1 MRSSIA
7 CARCR
12 RSKIKCVNAGIDT
25 TCRACESS
33 GRECVYPTPAIGVS
47 GAKRDLAALADGDD
61 RNGDWADGPK
71 RQRSRKLTG
80 LSGTTAA
87 SKAGSDVLDSSIL
100 TTKVWEAVFDLF
112 QSHFAT
118 LLPFLHPATFL
129 GQIRQLSTPV
139 PPPSASAPVPATL
152 DGIDPARNPA
162 INNKTDPSASLIPL
176 GVLALTARFHPPL
189 VAYHSPASPGHASNP
204 VAASEY
210 YANALRSRLA
220 GLDGASLAMPDLAR
234 VQALLMLAL
243 HEWGMCRGKS
253 AWVYVGM
260 AIRLAQAMGLPFELE
275 NEFPSRDSISRSS
288 PGFKTEADHF
298 GVRRRS
304 EAKEQTSDDII
315 AQETKRRTFWAC
327 FTLDRCLSS
336 GKYRPRMIRVKELGI
351 QLPSDNAFAF
361 GERVRTARLN
371 EPTTRRPP
379 SFGAQGVQIPS
390 IRQSLG
396 GFNDEKLPVTNGTP
410 DPKAWSPVSR
420 RKDSSEDDVDRWE
433 VGAEESVLSRVI
445 RIIRIWGSI
454 AKWSCAGGRRNE
466 QYPPWHPESRFASLR
481 NQLNEFQDSLSRNLQ
496 YSLRNTDTHIMY
508 KTTLA
513 PYTVMHVV
521 FFLSV
526 IVLHRAYIPFLPLR
540 CNEPVGPLDEPL
552 FPSDKMNGPPDGFWR
567 ESSRELFKAARQM
580 IDLVVTCQGRGALV
594 ENPLVGFAIYNAAFI
609 GVYGTH
615 FSHMDTEALMGPKA
629 PPASHD
635 SPQPGAAQVRK
646 ALDILR
652 ETRPRLRMAIGW
664 FRTLNRLHSYFSK
677 VKRDFRR
684 YSRNR
689 LDSMSDASDHAMTN
703 GIRPVRDGGIG
714 GGLEEFKLL
723 EKLFLDF
730 GSIEDQLS
738 DSAIDDDGT
747 ALIAESMI
755 PDRSTNLSDAG
766 SAVKSDLG
774 DSASDALDGAG
785 GRRESWVPINSPGLP
800 LPTNH
805 EGDRRPS
812 LPLPNSHSHSHSRPM
827 PSQSPYSLPSLQQ
840 HHPDGPMYTSSS
852 PPNLPSIAT
861 TTQSPSSYLTATS
874 SAGAGTGSHNNRLQP
889 INSWLP
895 SRPSV
900 PPPPYSQSLPPINPG
915 SGSGPGPAVGG
926 GTHSLA
932 VLPPPSSVSL
942 TQPQLAPSP
951 PLTST
956 DGPDSSMLSTSLA
969 GDDVLAFL
977 DGCEWGANT
986 TVSLNGPSEVGI
998 PVGWLST
1005 VWSSFTR

>member
-47 GAKRDLAALADGDD
+47 GAKRNLEALVDGED
-61 RNGDWADGPK
+61 RNGDWDGPK
-71 RQRSRKLTG
+71 RVRSRKVPG
-80 LSGTTAA
+80 LAGAGA
-87 SKAGSDVLDSSIL
+87 GSKAGLDALDSSIL
-100 TTKVWEAVFDLF
+100 TAKVWEAVFDLF

-129 GQIRQLSTPV
+129 GQIRQLSTP
-139 PPPSASAPVPATL
+139 APVSI
-152 DGIDPARNPA
+152 DGQDLARSVP
-162 INNKTDPSASLIPL
+162 KPDPSASLIPL

-189 VAYHSPASPGHASNP
+189 VAYHSPASPGHSPNP
-204 VAASEY
+204 LSASEY
-210 YANALRSRLA
+210 YATALRSRLA
-220 GLDGASLAMPDLAR
+220 GLDGASLAVPDLAR

-260 AIRLAQAMGLPFELE
+260 AIRLAQAMGLPFELD
-275 NEFPSRDSISRSS
+275 NEFPPRDMSRSS
-288 PGFKTEADHF
+288 PGFKSEDHF
-298 GVRRRS
+298 GLLRR
-304 EAKEQTSDDII
+304 ETKEQTSDDII
-315 AQETKRRTFWAC
+315 SQETKRRTFWAC
-327 FTLDRCLSS
+327 FILDRCLSS

-361 GERVRTARLN
+361 GERVRTARLY
-371 EPTTRRPP
+371 EPTGRRPQ
-379 SFGAQGVQIPS
+379 SFGSQGVQIPS

-396 GFNDEKLPVTNGTP
+396 GFGDEKLPPANGTP
-410 DPKAWSPVSR
+410 DGKSWSPVSR
-420 RKDSSEDDVDRWE
+420 RKDSSEDEVDRWE

-454 AKWSCAGGRRNE
+454 AKWSCAGGRRTE
-466 QYPPWHPESRFASLR
+466 QYPPWHPDSRFASLR
-481 NQLNEFQDSLSRNLQ
+481 MQLNEFQDSLSRNLQ

-513 PYTVMHVV
+513 SYTVMHVV
-521 FFLSV
+521 YFLSV

-552 FPSDKMNGPPDGFWR
+552 FPSDKINGPPDAFWR
-567 ESSRELFKAARQM
+567 DSARELFKAARQM
-580 IDLVVTCQGRGALV
+580 IDLVATCQGRGALV

-609 GVYGTH
+609 GIYSTH
-615 FSHMDTEALMGPKA
+615 FSHMDADGLMGSKP

-635 SPQPGAAQVRK
+635 SHQPGAVQARK

-652 ETRPRLRMAIGW
+652 EMRPRLKMAVGW
-664 FRTLNRLHSYFSK
+664 FRTLNRLHSYFFK
-677 VKRDFRR
+677 VKRDYRR

-689 LDSMSDASDHAMTN
+689 LDSMSDASDHGMTN
-703 GIRPVRDGGIG
+703 GVRSIREGG

-730 GSIEDQLS
+730 GAIEDRLEG
-738 DSAIDDDGT
+738 DEDGT
-747 ALIAESMI
+747 AIAVTGELMAERI
-755 PDRSTNLSDAG
+755 PSDAG
-766 SAVKSDLG
+766 SNAVKSDLG
-774 DSASDALDGAG
+774 DPTDQSLDGG
-785 GRRESWVPINSPGLP
+785 SGRRESWIPVNSPGLP
-800 LPTNH
+800 PPSH

-812 LPLPNSHSHSHSRPM
+812 LPLPNSRPM

-840 HHPDGPMYTSSS
+840 HHPDGAMYTSS
-852 PPNLPSIAT
+852 PPSLPSITA
-861 TTQSPSSYLTATS
+861 TTQSPSQYITAT
-874 SAGAGTGSHNNRLQP
+874 TNRLQP

-895 SRPSV
+895 SRPSA
-900 PPPPYSQSLPPINPG
+900 PPPPYSQSLPPINAATQAQVP
-915 SGSGPGPAVGG
+915 
-926 GTHSLA
+926 
-932 VLPPPSSVSL
+932 VLPPPGSVG
-942 TQPQLAPSP
+942 LAPSP
-951 PLTST
+951 PLTSSE
-956 DGPDSSMLSTSLA
+956 GPDSTLLSTSLG

-977 DGCEWGANT
+977 DGGEWSA
-986 TVSLNGPSEVGI
+986 SLNCPSEIGI
-998 PVGWLST
+998 PAGWLSA
-1005 VWSSFTR
+1005 VWTQFSRI

>member
-12 RSKIKCVNAGIDT
+12 RSKIKCVNSGIDT

-47 GAKRDLAALADGDD
+47 GAKRDLAALAEGDD
-61 RNGDWADGPK
+61 RNGDWDGPK
-71 RQRSRKLTG
+71 RHRSRKMIG
-80 LSGTTAA
+80 ASGTPGA
-87 SKAGSDVLDSSIL
+87 SKAGLDALDSSIL

-129 GQIRQLSTPV
+129 GQIRQLSTPA
-139 PPPSASAPVPATL
+139 PPPAVAPL
-152 DGIDPARNPA
+152 DGHDAPRLPGSRS
-162 INNKTDPSASLIPL
+162 DPSSSLIPL

-189 VAYHSPASPGHASNP
+189 VAAHSTASPGHPSNP
-204 VAASEY
+204 LAASEY
-210 YANALRSRLA
+210 YATALRSRLA
-220 GLDGASLAMPDLAR
+220 GLDGASLAVPDLAR

-253 AWVYVGM
+253 AWLYVGM

-275 NEFPSRDSISRSS
+275 NEFPPRDLSRSS
-288 PGFKTEADHF
+288 PGLKTEADHF
-298 GVRRRS
+298 GLTSRRV
-304 EAKEQTSDDII
+304 EPKEQTSDDII
-315 AQETKRRTFWAC
+315 SQETKRRTFWAC
-327 FTLDRCLSS
+327 FILDRCLSS
-336 GKYRPRMIRVKELGI
+336 GKYRPRMIRVKDLGI

-371 EPTTRRPP
+371 EPTVRRPQ
-379 SFGAQGVQIPS
+379 SFGSQGVQIPS
-390 IRQSLG
+390 IRQSFS
-396 GFNDEKLPVTNGTP
+396 GFGDEKLPAANGTP
-410 DPKAWSPVSR
+410 DGKAWSPISR

-454 AKWSCAGGRRNE
+454 AKWSCAGGRRTE

-481 NQLNEFQDSLSRNLQ
+481 MQLNEFQDSLSRNLQ

-513 PYTVMHVV
+513 SYTVMHAVY
-521 FFLSV
+521 FLSV
-526 IVLHRAYIPFLPLR
+526 IVLHRAYVPFLPLR

-552 FPSDKMNGPPDGFWR
+552 FPSDKVNGPPETFWR
-567 ESSRELFKAARQM
+567 DSARDLFKAARQM

-609 GVYGTH
+609 GVYGSH
-615 FSHMDTEALMGPKA
+615 FTHMDPDGLMGAKA

-635 SPQPGAAQVRK
+635 SHQMGTSQARK

-652 ETRPRLRMAIGW
+652 EMRPRLRMATGW

-677 VKRDFRR
+677 VKREFRR

-689 LDSMSDASDHAMTN
+689 LDSMSDASEHAASN
-703 GIRPVRDGGIG
+703 GVRPIREGGLG

-730 GSIEDQLS
+730 GSLEDQLP
-738 DSAIDDDGT
+738 DSVDDDGT
-747 ALIAESMI
+747 AITVSGEPML
-755 PDRSTNLSDAG
+755 DRATNLSDAG
-766 SAVKSDLG
+766 SNAVKSEIG
-774 DSASDALDGAG
+774 DTSEHDGAG
-785 GRRESWVPINSPGLP
+785 GRRESWVPVNSPGLP
-800 LPTNH
+800 LPGH
-805 EGDRRPS
+805 DGDRRPS
-812 LPLPNSHSHSHSRPM
+812 LPLPTTRPM

-840 HHPDGPMYTSSS
+840 HHPDGPMYTSS
-852 PPNLPSIAT
+852 PPNLPSIAA
-861 TTQSPSSYLTATS
+861 TTQSPSQYLTATS
-874 SAGAGTGSHNNRLQP
+874 NRLQP

-895 SRPSV
+895 SRPSA
-900 PPPPYSQSLPPINPG
+900 PPPPYSQSLPPINATASHNVP
-915 SGSGPGPAVGG
+915 
-926 GTHSLA
+926 
-932 VLPPPSSVSL
+932 VLPPPGSV
-942 TQPQLAPSP
+942 TQLAPSP

-956 DGPDSSMLSTSLA
+956 EGPDSSLLSSSLG

-977 DGCEWGANT
+977 DGCEWAQL
-986 TVSLNGPSEVGI
+986 SLNAPSEIGI

-1005 VWSSFTR
+1005 VWSQFSR